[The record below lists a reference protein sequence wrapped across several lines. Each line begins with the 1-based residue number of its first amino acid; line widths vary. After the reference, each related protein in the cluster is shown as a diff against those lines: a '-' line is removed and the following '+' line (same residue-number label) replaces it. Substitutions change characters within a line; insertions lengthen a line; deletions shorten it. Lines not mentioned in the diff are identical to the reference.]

1 MTPLYTYNKET
12 SKYEYSKE
20 GIQKRTEYNK
30 ENYSC
35 VSFSMKPDEYEIFKA
50 AADADG
56 EKFAGWVQKACMA
69 MIEE

>member
-1 MTPLYTYNKET
+1 
-12 SKYEYSKE
+12 
-20 GIQKRTEYNK
+20 
-30 ENYSC
+30 
-35 VSFSMKPDEYEIFKA
+35 MKPDEYEIFKA